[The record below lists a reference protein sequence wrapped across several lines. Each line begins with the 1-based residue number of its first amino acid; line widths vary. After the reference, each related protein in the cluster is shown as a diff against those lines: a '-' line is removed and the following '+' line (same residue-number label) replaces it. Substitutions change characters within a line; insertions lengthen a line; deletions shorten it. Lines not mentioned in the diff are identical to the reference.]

1 VGVAAESNS
10 IRLGTE
16 GTQKATYIAGISGAV
31 VIGSDVVVAA
41 NERLG
46 IVMSAARYK
55 HDFHDMGWESSRL
68 LKLRPVTFHY
78 NNDPRNTLQY
88 GLVAEE
94 VAEVYPELVTHGPAG
109 KVMTVRYSMLSAV
122 LLNELQKQAREN
134 QPQARQIQQLTDCSA
149 QQAERIVQQAGQNQ
163 RLAAQLAQLKGMF
176 EQAMAAQR
184 GTRSLAAAFS
194 R

>member
-1 VGVAAESNS
+1 
-10 IRLGTE
+10 
-16 GTQKATYIAGISGAV
+16 
-31 VIGSDVVVAA
+31 
-41 NERLG
+41 
-46 IVMSAARYK
+46 
-55 HDFHDMGWESSRL
+55 
-68 LKLRPVTFHY
+68 
-78 NNDPRNTLQY
+78 
-88 GLVAEE
+88 
-94 VAEVYPELVTHGPAG
+94 VTHGPAG

-184 GTRSLAAAFS
+184 GTRSLAAACAFGNAA
-194 R
+194 